1 METEYTFTT
10 TASDF
15 ELGIDRP
22 EPRGKASQAY
32 LTYTKDAVLRY
43 RARDIESVIEDPE
56 ILIKMIRHHYNN
68 QVPRIKVLEEYY
80 LGNNPLIMEGK
91 RRMDE
96 RKSDHRVRHS
106 WASIVSDFLN
116 SYVLSNP
123 IKIEAEQQT
132 FLELVS
138 EFNQANDVDSHNI
151 EMGKDQNNLGRAYE
165 LLQRTEDDSDRIYRL
180 DPSEVFMIYD
190 ETVRSRVIG
199 ACRYYRVDQYD
210 STAQRWQVE
219 LYTPLVIISYE
230 PVNIE
235 TESSLKNPEEATHSF
250 GGVPIIEY
258 RSDRYRMGVYEKQI
272 PLIDIYDAAQSDTA
286 NYMTD
291 FNDAIMV
298 IDGRYKNIEN
308 GEALT
313 GLRDANILA
322 LIPEETDSGGSQP
335 GKAYY
340 LTKSYD
346 VAGVEAYKD
355 RIKED
360 IFTTAS
366 VPNLSDSAFAG
377 TQSGEALKYKLFGL
391 QQKRSDKEKYF
402 AKGLRVRY
410 KLLENLKRNVSEYT
424 GDPAD
429 LSFSFSANLPTAY
442 LEELRDFTNAGGRIS
457 QETML
462 SLLSFVEDPVEEKV
476 KLEGELAQRTAGFD
490 YDPFAAVGDEHGDSD
505 TKE

>member
-15 ELGIDRP
+15 ELGIENP

-32 LTYTKDAVLRY
+32 ITYSKEAVLKY
-43 RARDIESVIEDPE
+43 RAESIDDVIANSN
-56 ILIKMIRHHYNN
+56 ILLKMIQHHLRY
-68 QVPRIKVLEEYY
+68 QVPRLQVLEEYY
-80 LGNNPLIMEGK
+80 LGNNPLIMTGQ
-91 RRMDE
+91 RRQDE
-96 RKSDHRVRHS
+96 NKSDHRVRHS

-123 IKIEAEQQT
+123 VKVEGDQEE
-132 FLELVS
+132 FLKKVF
-138 EFNQANDVDSHNI
+138 EFNQENDIDGHNI

-165 LLQRTEDDSDRIYRL
+165 LLQRTEDDADRIYRL
-180 DPSEVFMIYD
+180 EPTEVFMIYD
-190 ETVRSRVIG
+190 MTVRTRVIG
-199 ACRYYRVDQYD
+199 ACRYYEVNQYD
-210 STAQRWQVE
+210 DSVRKYQVE
-219 LYTPLVIISYE
+219 LYTPDRIISYD
-230 PVNIE
+230 PVDVSTE
-235 TESSLKNPEEATHSF
+235 TGLKNPEETEHSF

-258 RSDRYRMGVYEKQI
+258 RSDRYRMGVFEKQI
-272 PLIDIYDAAQSDTA
+272 PLIDIYDSAQSDTA

-291 FNDAIMV
+291 FNDAVLV
-298 IDGRYKNIEN
+298 IDGKYENIMN
-308 GEALT
+308 GDALQ
-313 GLRDANILA
+313 GLKDANILA
-322 LIPEETDSGGSQP
+322 LIPQESDTGTLQT

-402 AKGLRVRY
+402 SKGLRVRY
-410 KLLENLKRNVSEYT
+410 KLLENLKREVREYT
-424 GDPAD
+424 GEPAE
-429 LSFSFSANLPTAY
+429 LYFSFSANLPKAY
-442 LEELRDFTNAGGRIS
+442 LEELRDYTNAGGRIS

-462 SLLSFVEDPVEEKV
+462 SLLSFIEDPGEE
-476 KLEGELAQRTAGFD
+476 LDRLDRESAQRTSGFNF
-490 YDPFAAVGDEHGDSD
+490 DPSVGDDHGHSD
-505 TKE
+505 TEE